1 MINITMHRKVI
12 EIVGFWQWI
21 TLVLCFDEI
30 RDYFARIYY
39 CHHNARVL
47 ADMEYRFGCV
57 LCECTR
63 GMSKAYYTT
72 EAMIAEINDMQNELY
87 EEAYAEGCK
96 DTKLEY
102 EHKIEDHAQQRMI
115 DAEKFDVA

>member
-1 MINITMHRKVI
+1 MTNYRKVI

-57 LCECTR
+57 LCHMGTH
-63 GMSKAYYTT
+63 MSKAYYTK
-72 EAMIAEINDMQNELY
+72 EDMYAEIDRVLSEKYDEGYEDGY
-87 EEAYAEGCK
+87 EE
-96 DTKLEY
+96 TRLEY
-102 EHKIEDHAQQRMI
+102 EHKIEDANEQRMI
-115 DAEKFDVA
+115 DAERP